1 MFVFIP
7 SIARNIQL
15 IAKLYSEVKEMEKMS
30 LYTIHCFVT
39 YYYSNGDHLF
49 YETVNM

>member
-15 IAKLYSEVKEMEKMS
+15 IAKLYSEAKKMEKML

-49 YETVNM
+49 HETLKM